1 MNGLFTDKVVIVTGA
16 GAGIGLA
23 GAIGFA
29 QEGAKLVVSDI
40 NPATT
45 EAAAHSIT
53 QMGAEAIAVVGDVS
67 KAEFNEHL
75 VNQAV
80 KAFGGV
86 DSAFNNA
93 GIVDE
98 GDYVWDEAA
107 FRRIID
113 INLVGIMLGM
123 KYQIPAML
131 ARGGGSIVNTSSI
144 NGLVGGNGEPP
155 IPGYTSSKHAI
166 IGLTKTA
173 ALQYAKQNIRA
184 NAVCP
189 GVTRTAMVEKVMES
203 SAEVRQ
209 HLMNFAPMGW
219 MAEPSDI
226 ADAVVW
232 LCSHKARFITG
243 VSLAVDGGYTAQ

>member
-1 MNGLFTDKVVIVTGA
+1 MSGLFSDKVVIVTGA
-16 GAGIGLA
+16 GAGIGRA
-23 GAIGFA
+23 GALAFA
-29 QEGAKLVVSDI
+29 QEGAKLVVADI
-40 NPATT
+40 IAEATEGVAHAIV
-45 EAAAHSIT
+45 EAGG
-53 QMGAEAIAVVGDVS
+53 QAIAVTGDVS

-75 VNQAV
+75 VNEAI

-93 GIVDE
+93 GVVDE

-113 INLVGIMLGM
+113 INLIGIMLGM

-131 ARGGGSIVNTSSI
+131 ARGGGTIVNTSSV
-144 NGLVGGNGEPP
+144 NGLVGAGDPP

-173 ALQYAKQNIRA
+173 ALQYAPQNVRI

-189 GVTRTAMVEKVMES
+189 GVTRTVMVEKVMEAS
-203 SAEVRQ
+203 DEVRQ
-209 HLMNFAPMGW
+209 HLMNFAPMGR
-219 MAEPSDI
+219 MAEPEDI
-226 ADAVVW
+226 AEAVIW
-232 LCSHKARFITG
+232 LCSNKASFVTG
-243 VSLAVDGGYTAQ
+243 HALVVDGGYTAQ